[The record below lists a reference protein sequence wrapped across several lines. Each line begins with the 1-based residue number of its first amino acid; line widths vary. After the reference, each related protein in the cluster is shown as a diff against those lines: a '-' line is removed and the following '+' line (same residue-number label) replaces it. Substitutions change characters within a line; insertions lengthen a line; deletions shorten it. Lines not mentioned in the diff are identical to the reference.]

1 MKHTLH
7 GRSDGINHLPDAR
20 YRWREAMQTLSG
32 KRVTV
37 TVERYARTRTSPQN
51 RYYWG
56 VIVPHALMA
65 MKDAGNGWL
74 SEKSEEHL
82 IIVHDMLTERF
93 LNNAV
98 DIVLPDGNSKSKNST
113 KRLNTLQMMDYCDQ
127 VRQWLLDVFGYYC
140 PPPETD
146 L

>member
-1 MKHTLH
+1 MKKEIIIKVIDGTPQYPRIIDDTVRGLECELVKITIEKY
-7 GRSDGINHLPDAR
+7 RS
-20 YRWREAMQTLSG
+20 
-32 KRVTV
+32 KR
-37 TVERYARTRTSPQN
+37 SNPQN

-74 SEKSEEHL
+74 SEKSEEHHQ
-82 IIVHDMLTERF
+82 IIHDMLTERF
-93 LNNAV
+93 LDNAFE
-98 DIVLPDGNSKSKNST
+98 IVLPDGTSKSKNST

-140 PPPETD
+140 PLPETD
-146 L
+146 I

>member
-1 MKHTLH
+1 MKKEIIIKVIDGTPQYPRIIDDTVRGL
-7 GRSDGINHLPDAR
+7 GCELVKITIEKYRS
-20 YRWREAMQTLSG
+20 
-32 KRVTV
+32 KR
-37 TVERYARTRTSPQN
+37 SNPQN

-82 IIVHDMLTERF
+82 IIIHDILVSRF
-93 LNNAV
+93 LDNALDV
-98 DIVLPDGNSKSKNST
+98 VLPDGTSKSKNST
-113 KRLNTLQMMDYCDQ
+113 KRLNTLQMMDYCDHI
-127 VRQWLLDVFGYYC
+127 RQWLLDVFGYYC

-146 L
+146 IR

>member
-1 MKHTLH
+1 MKKEIIVKVVNGEPQYPRIIDDTVRCLECELVKITIEKY
-7 GRSDGINHLPDAR
+7 RS
-20 YRWREAMQTLSG
+20 
-32 KRVTV
+32 KR
-37 TVERYARTRTSPQN
+37 SNPQN

-74 SEKSEEHL
+74 SEKSEEHHQ
-82 IIVHDMLTERF
+82 IIHDMLTERF
-93 LNNAV
+93 LDNAFE
-98 DIVLPDGNSKSKNST
+98 IVLPDGTSKSKNST

-146 L
+146 I